1 MIQHYGMW
9 DQIAVAGHSNT
20 QLVEY
25 IDFLQDSVVH
35 PVVTKDGHYATPKAI
50 GWGLDFL
57 PEFLEQHRFP
67 EGKVWKDRSPL
78 RKGTMFE
85 A

>member
-9 DQIAVAGHSNT
+9 DQIAVSGHSNT

-25 IDFLQDSVVH
+25 IDFLQDSVRH
-35 PVVTKDGHYATPKAI
+35 PVETQDGHYVTPKAP

-57 PEFLEQHRFP
+57 PDFIDQHRFP
-67 EGKVWKDRSPL
+67 DGQVWKQRSPE
-78 RKGTMFE
+78 RMGAMFE